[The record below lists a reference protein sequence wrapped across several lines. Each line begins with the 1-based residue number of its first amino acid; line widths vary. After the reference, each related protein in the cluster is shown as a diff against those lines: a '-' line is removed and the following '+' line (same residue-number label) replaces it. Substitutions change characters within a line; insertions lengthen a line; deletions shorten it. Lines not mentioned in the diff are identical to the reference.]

1 MPNPIRGLAKRIT
14 GLWAESF
21 AGAWSSAEA
30 EAHALGAKRIGS
42 DHLLLGIL
50 REGGGAVDRLVAS
63 EPRLAVDN
71 LRRLVAEHAADDLG
85 IPAMTYPRGHERT
98 QRSQKRMLRLLAPNV
113 AASTTLEAT
122 PECVRALEA
131 GAEEGVRYG
140 VEQVLTGSVYTSEN
154 LLLALLRPGYRAGAI
169 LQKAGLNPT
178 ELHDRLLHDLASR
191 SPPKT

>member
-21 AGAWSSAEA
+21 ANAWSSAEA

-71 LRRLVAEHAADDLG
+71 LRQLVAEHVADDLG
-85 IPAMTYPRGHERT
+85 IPAMTYPPGHERT
-98 QRSQKRMLRLLAPNV
+98 QRSQKRMLRLLAPKA
-113 AASTTLEAT
+113 AASALEAT

-131 GAEEGVRYG
+131 GAEESVRYG
-140 VEQVLTGSVYTSEN
+140 VEQALTASVYTSEN

-169 LQKAGLNPT
+169 LQLAGLNPT
-178 ELHDRLLHDLASR
+178 ELHDRLLHDLASQ